1 MNGILRI
8 TDPILSDDSIDKYED
23 VEYEPV
29 AGTNLNSSGA
39 DIRLAIETQD
49 IFTHPS
55 ESFLIIE
62 GRLLKADGTPYDPA
76 NLITLT
82 NNGIM
87 HLFKRIRYDLS
98 GQEIENIMNVGQVTT
113 MLGLLKYPDDFSKSK
128 GLNQLWY
135 KDTTIRADNENGG
148 FNVRRTYIFQADPV
162 GSFSFK
168 IPLKHIFGFCEDYD
182 FSKSKG
188 LNQLWYKDTT
198 IRADNENGGFNVRR
212 TYIFQADPVG
222 SFSFKIPLKHIF
234 GFCEDYDKVV
244 YGLKHNLTLTRNNDN
259 DAIFKSAALAVG
271 GRDNVADGQV
281 RLSKV
286 SWFMPHVTPA
296 DKVKMELYKIIE
308 RKEKIP
314 VGYRMIQCDSATIP
328 HNSTSFS
335 RRLSVKSSPEVPR
348 FIIVGFQTNKSG
360 NQKRNPSVFDSVNI
374 SNIYVMLNSMRYPTA
389 DYNISFDKQQF
400 SRVYGDTADF
410 RSKFFNMDEL
420 VSSPNINP
428 SDYRT
433 LYPLFLFDVS
443 KQSEKLKY
451 STTDIQVKMFFSD
464 GIPLNTQVYGVIISD
479 RLINFQSDGNK
490 FSVVF

>member
-8 TDPILSDDSIDKYED
+8 TDPILSDHSIDKYEEFEYGT
-23 VEYEPV
+23 VE
-29 AGTNLNSSGA
+29 GTNLNSFGS
-39 DIRLAIETQD
+39 DIRLTIETQD
-49 IFTHPS
+49 VFTHPS

-62 GRLLKADGTPYDPA
+62 GQLVRNDNNNEYAVGD
-76 NLITLT
+76 LITLT

-87 HLFKRIRYDLS
+87 HLFKRIQYDLS
-98 GQEIENIMNVGQVTT
+98 GQVIESLQYPGQATT

-135 KDTTIRADNENGG
+135 KDTTENANNNNAGFSIR
-148 FNVRRTYIFQADPV
+148 RSYIIVNADPI
-162 GSFSFK
+162 G
-168 IPLKHIFGFCEDYD
+168 
-182 FSKSKG
+182 
-188 LNQLWYKDTT
+188 T
-198 IRADNENGGFNVRR
+198 
-212 TYIFQADPVG
+212 
-222 SFSFKIPLKHIF
+222 FSFKIPLKHIF

-244 YGLKHNLTLTRNNDN
+244 YGLRHTLTLTRNNDN
-259 DAIFKSAALAVG
+259 EAIFKTDNVVG
-271 GRDNVADGQV
+271 GVDAVVDGKV
-281 RLSKV
+281 VLSKV
-286 SWFMPHVTPA
+286 SWFMPHVTPV
-296 DKVKMELYKIIE
+296 DKDKMELYKIIE

-314 VGYRMIQCDSATIP
+314 VGYRMIQCDNAVIP
-328 HNSTSFS
+328 PTSTSFS
-335 RRLSVKSSPEVPR
+335 WRLSVKSSPEVPR

-360 NQKRNPSVFDSVNI
+360 NQKTNPSLFNNVNV
-374 SNIYVMLNSMRYPTA
+374 SNMYVMLNSMRYPA
-389 DYNISFDKQQF
+389 VDYNISFNKQQF
-400 SRVYGDTADF
+400 SRIYGDAADF

-451 STTDIQVKMFFSD
+451 STTDIQVKMHFSV
-464 GIPLNTQVYGVIISD
+464 GIPNNTQAYAVIISD

>member
-1 MNGILRI
+1 MSSILRI

-23 VEYEPV
+23 IEYEPV

-39 DIRLAIETQD
+39 DIRLTIETQD

-62 GRLLKADGTPYDPA
+62 GQLLKDDDTPYDAA

-87 HLFKRIRYDLS
+87 HLFTRIRYDLS
-98 GQEIENIMNVGQVTT
+98 GQDIENIMNVGQATT

-135 KDTTIRADNENGG
+135 KDTTANADNNNTG
-148 FNVRRTYIFQADPV
+148 FSIRRNYIIVNAEPI
-162 GSFSFK
+162 G
-168 IPLKHIFGFCEDYD
+168 
-182 FSKSKG
+182 
-188 LNQLWYKDTT
+188 T
-198 IRADNENGGFNVRR
+198 
-212 TYIFQADPVG
+212 
-222 SFSFKIPLKHIF
+222 FSFKIPLKHIF

-259 DAIFKSAALAVG
+259 GAIFKTSNRAG
-271 GRDNVADGQV
+271 GIDIVVDGKV
-281 RLSKV
+281 KLSKV

-296 DKVKMELYKIIE
+296 DKDKMELYKIIE

-328 HNSTSFS
+328 QNSTSFS
-335 RRLSVKSSPEVPR
+335 WRLSVKSSPEVPR
-348 FIIVGFQTNKSG
+348 FVIVGFQTDKIG
-360 NQKRNPSVFDSVNI
+360 NQTQNPSLFNNVNV
-374 SNIYVMLNSMRYPTA
+374 SNMYVMLNSMRYPTT

-428 SDYRT
+428 SDYRA

-451 STTDIQVKMFFSD
+451 STTDIQVKMHFSV
-464 GIPLNTQVYGVIISD
+464 GIAANTQAYAVIISD